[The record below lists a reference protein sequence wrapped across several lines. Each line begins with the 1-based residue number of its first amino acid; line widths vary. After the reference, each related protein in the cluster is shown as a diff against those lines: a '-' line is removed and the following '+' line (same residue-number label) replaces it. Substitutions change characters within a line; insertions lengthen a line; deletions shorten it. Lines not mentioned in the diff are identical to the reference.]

1 MGFTLRAAGV
11 LVLLAGYFA
20 LGVVLL
26 AAVAGL
32 DVFLVTHHAGG
43 YGAAFEGGLVI
54 ATLAV
59 AVGILR
65 GMYVFLRA
73 GRLGPPPRA
82 LRVTPED
89 QLELWEQIGA
99 VAMAAGKRVPEEVFL
114 DFEVNASVLEQ
125 HRLLGLLPSRRR
137 MVLGA
142 PLVASLTVAQLR
154 AVIAHEFGHYGSRLG
169 AVALRGRIAMV
180 HTAEVFTGDIGWFD
194 RAAYLLYARYSEL
207 YLRLS
212 QALARDL
219 ELAADRAAVRQEGPA
234 AMAEALRALTVLSA
248 AQERYLAAYATMGAP
263 VGALPP
269 EGEFYGGYLRFLDA
283 RPDGEL
289 AALAE
294 GRRRRPPHKYDS
306 HPSDTER
313 LAAIEA
319 APTGPAPDAAAGP
332 SSGTAAPDEASAR
345 ALLRDPAGVL
355 AALEAAALPQRTARF
370 RRMSWDE
377 LVLARARHDAGT
389 WSRPLRQTVVRAQG
403 VPAADAGLPELEA
416 VLDAFDDGILW
427 TDVVPRLPKPASAGY
442 LTGEAARNY
451 IRPRLFDALA
461 GLVHLRLLDAG
472 LAAPDPGWGTSPG
485 LVLPPEWE
493 RSMDA
498 ALDAATAD
506 TPDTAPLRALLAAT
520 AARPAVEA

>member
-11 LVLLAGYFA
+11 LVLLAGHFA
-20 LGVVLL
+20 LGAVLL

-32 DVFLVTHHAGG
+32 DVFLVTHRAGG

-59 AVGILR
+59 AAGILR

-89 QLELWEQIGA
+89 QPELWEQIDA

-142 PLVASLTVAQLR
+142 PLVASLTVPQLR

-169 AVALRGRIAMV
+169 AVAVRGRIAMV

-194 RAAYLLYARYSEL
+194 RAAYLLYARYAEL

-219 ELAADRAAVRQEGPA
+219 ELAADRAAVCQEGPA
-234 AMAEALRALTVLSA
+234 ATAEALRALPVLSA
-248 AQERYLAAYATMGAP
+248 AQERYVAAYATMGAP

-283 RPDGEL
+283 RPEGEP

-306 HPSDTER
+306 HPPDTER

-319 APTGPAPDAAAGP
+319 APDAAPGAP
-332 SSGTAAPDEASAR
+332 SGTAAPGDAPAR

-355 AALEAAALPQRTARF
+355 AALEAAALPHQMARF
-370 RRMSWDE
+370 RRLSWDD
-377 LVLARARHDAGT
+377 LVLARARHDAET

-403 VPAADAGLPELEA
+403 APAADAGLPELEA

-472 LAAPDPGWGTSPG
+472 LAAPDPGWRTSPG

-493 RSMDA
+493 CSMDA
-498 ALDAATAD
+498 ALDAAIAD